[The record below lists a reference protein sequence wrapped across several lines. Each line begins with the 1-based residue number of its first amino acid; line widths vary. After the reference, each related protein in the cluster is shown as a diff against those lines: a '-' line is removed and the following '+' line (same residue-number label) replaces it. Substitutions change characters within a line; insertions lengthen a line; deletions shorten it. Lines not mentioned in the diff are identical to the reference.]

1 MESSPPTTASEPQQ
15 AASPPTDQA
24 PPPPTQRK
32 WTKKSC
38 HASRDLYYN
47 CYHAEG
53 GSEEKCRDQYDAMFA
68 ECPLSW
74 AKFFKGKAKTQ
85 RHVEKMESFSGQ
97 MNRSLNSPLGDGP
110 VKSEDG

>member
-1 MESSPPTTASEPQQ
+1 
-15 AASPPTDQA
+15 
-24 PPPPTQRK
+24 
-32 WTKKSC
+32 
-38 HASRDLYYN
+38 
-47 CYHAEG
+47 
-53 GSEEKCRDQYDAMFA
+53 MFA

-110 VKSEDG
+110 VKSADG